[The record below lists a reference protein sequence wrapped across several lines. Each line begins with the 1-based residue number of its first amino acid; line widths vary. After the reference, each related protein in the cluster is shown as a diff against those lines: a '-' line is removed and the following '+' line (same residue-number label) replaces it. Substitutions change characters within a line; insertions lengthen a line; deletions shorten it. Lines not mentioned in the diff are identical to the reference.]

1 MSARRP
7 LLRRLFPS
15 PALSL
20 TVVAFWMVMSSS
32 FDLGQLLLGMLRR
45 MLANGEA
52 LRQQTPLPDTAR
64 SAD

>member
-20 TVVAFWMVMSSS
+20 TVVAFWMVKAIVY
-32 FDLGQLLLGMLRR
+32 
-45 MLANGEA
+45 LAR
-52 LRQQTPLPDTAR
+52 LFF
-64 SAD
+64 